1 MFKELSPL
9 LRQRAVLLTV
19 TRLEEDEIR
28 VNIIPKKLKESENN
42 ALTTALKVTGTA
54 EELDRELPSAIVNYV
69 SSYLQMKNSLEKS
82 QAEMDEAVKAAQAE
96 AKAKAKIAVK
106 KDTSKPD
113 TAKAAVAAD
122 PAELARS
129 KPATTGSLFDVPAAI
144 ASPLAHAT
152 QTDEE
157 EEILAEV
164 SEEGQAEEDEELDA
178 VI

>member
-19 TRLEEDEIR
+19 TRLEEDEIG
-28 VNIIPKKLKESENN
+28 VNIVPKKLKESENN

-54 EELDRELPSAIVNYV
+54 EELDRELPSAIVNFV
-69 SSYLQMKNSLEKS
+69 SSCLQMKNSLEKS

-96 AKAKAKIAVK
+96 AKAKTKIAVK

-113 TAKAAVAAD
+113 AAKPAVAAD
-122 PAELARS
+122 PAEIARS
-129 KPATTGSLFDVPAAI
+129 KPAVTGSLFDVPAAVVG
-144 ASPLAHAT
+144 PPAHSVD
-152 QTDEE
+152 TDEE

-164 SEEGQAEEDEELDA
+164 
-178 VI
+178 